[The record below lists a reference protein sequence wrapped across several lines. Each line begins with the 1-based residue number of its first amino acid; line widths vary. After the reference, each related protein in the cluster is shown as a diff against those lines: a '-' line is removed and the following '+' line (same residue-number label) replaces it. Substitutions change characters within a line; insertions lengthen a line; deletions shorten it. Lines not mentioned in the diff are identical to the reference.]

1 MPSATPGGSRLQG
14 HGQIFPAQWML
25 RRDWSAASQ
34 QGAKEGAGPPQ
45 NVTLL
50 ARRTNLAAAG
60 VLRKKWSKFT
70 CWQVNRF
77 FNSESSQKY
86 SLPPDDKSAGRK
98 RGMNSI
104 AGDGSPKADCVRVN
118 GANTALN

>member
-1 MPSATPGGSRLQG
+1 MTSATPGGSRLQG
-14 HGQIFPAQWML
+14 QGQIFPTQWML
-25 RRDWSAASQ
+25 RSAASQ

-50 ARRTNLAAAG
+50 ARRTNLVAAG

-70 CWQVNRF
+70 CWQVNRV

-86 SLPPDDKSAGRK
+86 SLPSDDKNAGRK

-104 AGDGSPKADCVRVN
+104 AGDSQVPQPTCAF
-118 GANTALN
+118 